1 MTGSYNTWMVCL
13 SILVA
18 IFASHTALGLA
29 SHVSVSQR
37 HGRRRW
43 IFGGAIVL
51 GCGIWAMHFIGVLAF
66 SLPVRFAYDVLRTL
80 LAFVIAIFTSGFA
93 LWFASRTRLDIKG
106 LAQAAT
112 IMGLGIAGMHY
123 IGMSAIRI
131 APPITYDSLLVATSL
146 LIAVGAA
153 FAALYL
159 AFRLRAERSR
169 QRHVIHL
176 LAAAIMGFAI
186 AGMHFTGMAAASFA
200 PESYSLPG
208 LMLDTRW
215 VGLTVAAITIGMLGL
230 TTMLL
235 FYEAHLSRSRL
246 HARQLELAN
255 AQLQHVA
262 MHDAL
267 TGLPNRLLLNDR
279 LAQAIVRADRAI
291 GRFALVLVDLDRFK
305 AINDS
310 LGHHAG
316 DQLLIEVSNRLR
328 SVLRKTD
335 TLARLGGD
343 EFVMILDGVG
353 TPQDVAH
360 IIDKLCMRVGEPM
373 TISSI
378 EVQTTPSVGVSMYP
392 DDGTD
397 AETLL
402 KRADAAMYHAKA
414 NGRNTFEFFAP
425 AVNAFTRER
434 LELESTLRHALESH
448 AFELHFQPR
457 ADVLTGHVDCAEAL
471 IRWRHPT
478 NGLLLPH
485 AFVPL
490 AEETGVML
498 PIGTWVLQQACRQA
512 AAWHRIGL
520 QHLRVSVNLAALQ
533 LRDPGFVDIVLEA
546 LRAANLDAGYLELEL
561 TESAVMHHS
570 ERSFASL
577 RKLANRGVHV
587 ALDDFG
593 TGYTSLAHLRRLPL
607 DRLKIDG
614 TFIREIPVS
623 HEGTE
628 FVRAI
633 ISFAHSLRLRVV
645 AEGVE
650 TAKQL
655 DALRKLGCDQYQGFL
670 HGAAMPPEELASS
683 LLRPAPALA
692 AGNLAYDL
700 EKRLSESH

>member
-1 MTGSYNTWMVCL
+1 MTGSYNNWMVGL

-29 SHVSVSQR
+29 SHVSVSHR

-43 IFGGAIVL
+43 IAGGALIL

-66 SLPVRFAYDVLRTL
+66 SLPIRLAYDVQRTL
-80 LAFVIAIFTSGFA
+80 LALVIAIFTSGFA
-93 LWFASRTRLDIKG
+93 LWFASQPRLDTKG

-123 IGMSAIRI
+123 IGLSAIRI
-131 APPITYDSLLVATSL
+131 APAISYDAVLVAASL
-146 LIAVGAA
+146 VIAVGAA

-169 QRHVIHL
+169 QRHIIHL

-186 AGMHFTGMAAASFA
+186 AGLHFTGVAAARFA

-208 LMLDTRW
+208 LVLETRW
-215 VGLTVAAITIGMLGL
+215 VGLTVAAITIAMLGL

-246 HARQLELAN
+246 HARQLEVAN

-262 MHDAL
+262 MHDSL

-279 LAQAIVRADRAI
+279 LAQSIVRAERAN

-316 DQLLIEVSNRLR
+316 DQLLIEVANRLR
-328 SVLRKTD
+328 GVLRKAD

-343 EFVMILDGVG
+343 EFVMILDGVA
-353 TPQDVAH
+353 TPQDAAH
-360 IIDKLCMRVGEPM
+360 IIDKLCASVGEPM
-373 TISSI
+373 TISSV
-378 EVQTTPSVGVSMYP
+378 EVRTTPSVGISMYP
-392 DDGTD
+392 DDGTE

-402 KRADAAMYHAKA
+402 KRADAAMYHAKE

-434 LELESTLRHALESH
+434 LELESTLRHALESN

-471 IRWRHPT
+471 IRWRHPK

-485 AFVPL
+485 AFVPI

-520 QHLRVSVNLAALQ
+520 QRMRVSVNLAALQ
-533 LRDPGFVDIVLEA
+533 LRDPGFVDVVLEA
-546 LRAANLDAGYLELEL
+546 LRAANLEAGYLELEL

-570 ERSFASL
+570 EQSFAAL
-577 RKLANRGVHV
+577 RKLASQGVRV
-587 ALDDFG
+587 AVDDFG

-614 TFIREIPVS
+614 TFVREIPAS
-623 HEGTE
+623 REGTE

-633 ISFAHSLRLRVV
+633 IAFAHSLRLKVV

-650 TAKQL
+650 TSKQL
-655 DALRKLGCDQYQGFL
+655 DALRKLGCDQYQGFVYS
-670 HGAAMPPEELASS
+670 GALPADELASR
-683 LLRPAPALA
+683 LLRPPPALA
-692 AGNLAYDL
+692 TGRMYDIDQ
-700 EKRLSESH
+700 RLSESR